1 MNSNGVEIP
10 NKQYQ
15 QSKDC
20 VDLMR
25 DAYIGSPAVKS
36 DEKRKIYLAPSALNQ
51 DWTYEEQ
58 TRYKRYV
65 SRAEF
70 DNIPSNTVNSLLG
83 GAFRINPA
91 VELPAQLAAMESN
104 ADGDGLELNE
114 MLKIATSE
122 LLQMEYVGLL
132 AEYVGMSNLNV
143 DEVSVTDSQNA
154 QPAIKLYTRENII
167 GWQFSRVNGKLQLS
181 ELRLKQCEELSRE
194 SGTYE
199 TEEIDA
205 YIVLSLDENGYYY
218 QKKYVGGTVD
228 EWSEEYYP
236 LKMGQRFD
244 YIPFE
249 FCIAADY
256 AKGQIPLKMGYVYDI
271 AVKTIARYQTN
282 ADLKE
287 ALYFSG
293 APFTTSSGW
302 DSQAQEIYKS
312 MTGHS
317 CIMALPGSHLPMPEG
332 VTFDIKAWSGEGNA
346 IFKYL
351 TQNEAEVRALGGVF
365 DTTDGEAQETAT
377 AASIKIAEKQGALTQ
392 IVGSVESSFI
402 RVLGYCA
409 EFVGASESTIEMGR
423 EFSSSKITPQE
434 RDAIR
439 NDYMQGLIGR
449 EEALAQLE
457 KGGVLTKDAE
467 TIILESSN
475 TIDTLE

>member
-15 QSKDC
+15 QSKEC

-25 DAYIGSPAVKS
+25 DAFIGSPAVKS
-36 DEKRKIYLAPSALNQ
+36 EEKRKIYLAPSALNQ

-70 DNIPSNTVNSLLG
+70 DNIPSNTVSSLLG
-83 GAFRINPA
+83 GAFRVAPTID
-91 VELPAQLAAMESN
+91 LPPQLSMMEDN
-104 ADGDGLELNE
+104 ADGDGLALNE

-132 AEYVGMSNLNV
+132 AEYVGMSNLNI
-143 DEVSVTDSQNA
+143 DEVSVSDAQNA
-154 QPAIKLYTRENII
+154 QPAIKMYTRENII
-167 GWQFSRVNGKLQLS
+167 GWQFTRTNGKLQLS
-181 ELRLKQCEELSRE
+181 ELRLKQCEELAKEGS
-194 SGTYE
+194 YE

-205 YIVLSLDENGYYY
+205 YLVLALDDNGYYY
-218 QKKYVGGTVD
+218 QKKYIGGTVD

-249 FCIAADY
+249 FCIASDY
-256 AKGQIPLKMGYVYDI
+256 AKGHIPLKMGYVYDI

-302 DSQAQEIYKS
+302 DNQAKEMYEE
-312 MTGHS
+312 MTGHN
-317 CIMALPGSHLPMPEG
+317 CIMALPGSHLPMPDG

-351 TQNEAEVRALGGVF
+351 TQNEAEIRALGGVF

-377 AASIKIAEKQGALTQ
+377 AASIKIAEKQGALSQ
-392 IVGSVESSFI
+392 IVGSVEASFR

-409 EFVGASESTIEMGR
+409 EFVGGRDSTITMNR
-423 EFSSSKITPQE
+423 EFSSAKITTQE
-434 RDAIR
+434 RDVIR
-439 NDYMQGLIGR
+439 NDFMQGLISR

-457 KGGVLTKDAE
+457 KGGVLTKEAE
-467 TIILESSN
+467 QIILESS
-475 TIDTLE
+475 TALDSLE

>member
-20 VDLMR
+20 LDLMR

-36 DEKRKIYLAPSALNQ
+36 EEKRKTYLTPSALNES
-51 DWTYEEQ
+51 WTYEEQ
-58 TRYKRYV
+58 VRYKRYV

-83 GAFRINPA
+83 GAFRIAPTI
-91 VELPAQLAAMESN
+91 ELPAQLTMMEEN
-104 ADGDGLELNE
+104 ADGDGLELQE

-143 DEVSVTDSQNA
+143 DEVSVTDSQSA

-167 GWQFSRVNGKLQLS
+167 GWNFSRVNGKLQLS
-181 ELRLKQCEELSRE
+181 ELRLKQCEELPKE
-194 SGTYE
+194 ETYE
-199 TEEIDA
+199 TEEIDV
-205 YIVLSLDENGYYY
+205 YIVLALDENGYYY
-218 QKKYVGGTVD
+218 QKKYIGGSID
-228 EWSEEYYP
+228 EWSEDYYP

-249 FCIAADY
+249 FCIAGDY
-256 AKGQIPLKMGYVYDI
+256 TKGHIPLKMGYVYDI

-302 DSQAQEIYKS
+302 DKQAQELYKE
-312 MTGHS
+312 MTGHD

-351 TQNEAEVRALGGVF
+351 TQNEAEIRALGGVF

-377 AASIKIAEKQGALTQ
+377 AASIKVAEKQGALTQ
-392 IVGSVESSFI
+392 IVGSVETSFI
-402 RVLGYCA
+402 KVLGYCA
-409 EFVGASESTIEMGR
+409 EFVGGAESLIEMGR

-457 KGGVLTKDAE
+457 KGGVLTKEAE
-467 TIILESSN
+467 SIILESS
-475 TIDTLE
+475 ITLDSLE